1 MKPLNR
7 LISHKQKELRKETCW
22 CVSNITAGSPEQI
35 QLVLDS
41 GVIDKLIY
49 MMQVDESSEVR
60 QEGVW
65 ALANM
70 TMNALPYQYVV
81 FL

>member
-1 MKPLNR
+1 M
-7 LISHKQKELRKETCW
+7 
-22 CVSNITAGSPEQI
+22 
-35 QLVLDS
+35 LDS

-70 TMNALPYQYVV
+70 TLNALPYQYVV